1 MFRNE
6 GTGKVQEEGKCKK
19 ETKKGRKEK
28 GKTAA
33 AVRNEK

>member
-6 GTGKVQEEGKCKK
+6 GMDKVQEEGKCKK
-19 ETKKGRKEK
+19 EIRKGRKEK